1 MIDTVECA
9 GSKWHYAP
17 MASQLAKAGILTCV
31 IQYSLYP
38 DALAPQMVDELSQ
51 ALTWTFNN
59 ISKHG
64 GDPIQVQHACVIIVF
79 IAARLTMAVKPSLP
93 DDFSPQSAPSSTSQ
107 LHSRNNGRP
116 PRGLSCCPASCT
128 SCVLLVLLK
137 VISCTCNT
145 VAGPNQICCI
155 TFAMFHISLA
165 VAQWLQMPLGSHCSK
180 CVHSFWSLIQLTL
193 LENLPCGH
201 GICEK

>member
-1 MIDTVECA
+1 MTSSVGCA

-64 GDPIQVQHACVIIVF
+64 GNPNQVQHACGMIVS
-79 IAARLTMAVKPSLP
+79 IAARLTTVVKPSLP
-93 DDFSPQSAPSSTSQ
+93 DGLMYTVNSELKFSVTWQT
-107 LHSRNNGRP
+107 
-116 PRGLSCCPASCT
+116 
-128 SCVLLVLLK
+128 
-137 VISCTCNT
+137 
-145 VAGPNQICCI
+145 
-155 TFAMFHISLA
+155 
-165 VAQWLQMPLGSHCSK
+165 
-180 CVHSFWSLIQLTL
+180 
-193 LENLPCGH
+193 
-201 GICEK
+201 

>member
-1 MIDTVECA
+1 MLLTYEDVVGCA

-64 GDPIQVQHACVIIVF
+64 GNPKQVHQASVMIV
-79 IAARLTMAVKPSLP
+79 S
-93 DDFSPQSAPSSTSQ
+93 
-107 LHSRNNGRP
+107 
-116 PRGLSCCPASCT
+116 
-128 SCVLLVLLK
+128 
-137 VISCTCNT
+137 T
-145 VAGPNQICCI
+145 VAKP
-155 TFAMFHISLA
+155 TA
-165 VAQWLQMPLGSHCSK
+165 V
-180 CVHSFWSLIQLTL
+180 V
-193 LENLPCGH
+193 
-201 GICEK
+201 

>member
-1 MIDTVECA
+1 MCYHYQLLLLRLCCSLVIDTVGCA

-64 GDPIQVQHACVIIVF
+64 GNPNQVQQVCGMIVYV
-79 IAARLTMAVKPSLP
+79 AARL
-93 DDFSPQSAPSSTSQ
+93 
-107 LHSRNNGRP
+107 
-116 PRGLSCCPASCT
+116 
-128 SCVLLVLLK
+128 
-137 VISCTCNT
+137 
-145 VAGPNQICCI
+145 
-155 TFAMFHISLA
+155 AMLR
-165 VAQWLQMPLGSHCSK
+165 
-180 CVHSFWSLIQLTL
+180 
-193 LENLPCGH
+193 
-201 GICEK
+201 